1 MTDSNPT
8 LDSYDESSE
17 NSDTSTTA
25 MSSNT
30 VENRSEIVFITDAQ
44 DCNPNGNPLGEN
56 RPRKDPITDQA
67 VVTDVRLK
75 RYLRD
80 QLDADDHGVFIK
92 KTDDGESEVRARL
105 ALDVLGDITD
115 PDEVEAIENVRD
127 EFLKA
132 ATDVRY
138 FGATLSFNADTD
150 NELLDA
156 VADAFEGG
164 NYTGPVQFSP
174 ARSLNAIQENEESN
188 TLTSVIATQDD
199 KTTGGFDLNDNRLKY
214 AIFPFH
220 GLVDEH
226 GASDTGLTT
235 TDVERLDTL
244 CWRAMK
250 NQTISRSKV
259 GQQPRL
265 YIRVE
270 YATDGYH
277 VGDLHNGFDLDS
289 ERSKPDAELR
299 NVTDVTLD
307 VTKFV
312 DRLESVREHIETVHI
327 VGNEYLDVSY
337 GGEAY
342 GTAADLETLLEE
354 HDVPSD
360 EIDVYNEFE
369 QTLPIAE

>member
-1 MTDSNPT
+1 MTDPNAT
-8 LDSYDESSE
+8 LDNYDQP
-17 NSDTSTTA
+17 NDDHDTTTKP
-25 MSSNT
+25 MTSNT
-30 VENRSEIVFITDAQ
+30 VNNRSEIVFITDAQ

-80 QLDADDHGVFIK
+80 QLDADGHGVFIK
-92 KTDDGESEVRARL
+92 KTGDESKVRARL
-105 ALDVLGDITD
+105 ALDVLEDVTD
-115 PDEVEAIENVRD
+115 AEDVEKIENIRD
-127 EFLKA
+127 DFLDA

-138 FGATLSFNADTD
+138 FGATLSFNADTND
-150 NELLDA
+150 DLLDA

-174 ARSLNAIQENEESN
+174 ARSLNAVEENEESN
-188 TLTSVIATQDD
+188 TLTSIIATQDD
-199 KTTGGFDLNDNRLKY
+199 KTTGGFDLDDNRLKY

-220 GLVDEH
+220 GLVDEN
-226 GASDTGLTT
+226 GASDTKLTAI
-235 TDVERLDTL
+235 DVERLDTL

-259 GQQPRL
+259 GQEPRL
-265 YIRVE
+265 YARVE

-277 VGDLHNGFDLDS
+277 VGDLHNGVDIDS

-312 DRLESVREHIETVHI
+312 DRLASASDHIEMVHV
-327 VGNEYLDVSY
+327 VGNDYLDVSY
-337 GGEAY
+337 RDEQY
-342 GTAADLETLLEE
+342 GTAADMSTLLEE
-354 HDVPSD
+354 QGVPAR
-360 EIDVYNEFE
+360 EIDVYDEFKG
-369 QTLPIAE
+369 TLQADE